1 MISPHPGTP
10 DGSTC
15 GCGSSTVD
23 RRRWSQSIEP
33 NRRLQYTSECNDTV
47 QYVSSGFLFSGSVL
61 KFSCDWISDVNSTPR
76 SLSEIAR
83 IRVSTTHGIPA
94 RPIAIRSVNTLH
106 VAPVRTPVRR
116 ARASLRLS
124 RRSARAAAPVPKRG
138 PLRVALHPA
147 CSVCRGQYVGV
158 TGLCCSAPRRPSA
171 FTWPRAKRTMPAAL
185 CTSHSKAVP

>member
-1 MISPHPGTP
+1 MNSPHPGTP

-15 GCGSSTVD
+15 RPRPIDHAGGARALNLIEDSNTHPSVMIRYSTFLVD
-23 RRRWSQSIEP
+23 SFFPAR
-33 NRRLQYTSECNDTV
+33 
-47 QYVSSGFLFSGSVL
+47 FS
-61 KFSCDWISDVNSTPR
+61 NSRVTGYLTREIREFYAAIPA
-76 SLSEIAR
+76 SEIAR

-138 PLRVALHPA
+138 PLPA

-158 TGLCCSAPRRPSA
+158 TGLCYSAPRRPGA
-171 FTWPRAKRTMPAAL
+171 LTWPRAKRTMPAAL